1 MKYGY
6 LILEILF
13 YKFNKIKLIGQ
24 DESYSRLF
32 ATLLFV
38 LALFVNLISIFVFLL
53 IDTSILFKGSLK
65 IFAIMF
71 VLYIILYLLFIRNKK
86 YDVIEQKYD
95 RYSATKHKKINIIFW
110 LYILLTI
117 VLFVIA
123 IIIRAH
129 TKHNFN

>member
-6 LILEILF
+6 LFFEVLF

-24 DESYSRLF
+24 DESYSRFF
-32 ATLLFV
+32 ASLLFV

-53 IDTSILFKGSLK
+53 IDTSVLFKGSLK
-65 IFAIMF
+65 ISAIMF
-71 VLYIILYLLFIRNKK
+71 VLYTILYLLFIRNKK
-86 YDVIEQKYD
+86 YEVIEQKYD

-123 IIIRAH
+123 ILIRVYV
-129 TKHNFN
+129 KKNIN